1 MLAVLPF
8 DLRSLARSDGL
19 RLDAGIDTIDASP
32 VFAWWPVKVGFEA
45 RIARPLDIRSGESV
59 QSQQAFKLNPGISCV
74 RAVVAR
80 PKSPHQRVANQVMIT
95 SSNRRS
101 SLIDAIGEQIGI
113 LERKVSFIPPDDL
126 RKAVSHVG
134 LENAP
139 RILFI
144 HGFTGSPQTLVPQ
157 YMRAV
162 ESGFTVEVPLLAGH
176 GTVLEDMVPTCYDDY
191 FADVRRALDRLSPN
205 GEETYVVA
213 ISMGGTLALDLA
225 LVDPRVTRLVLI
237 NPLVLA
243 PAPSF
248 LAMLDQAIAA
258 GIETAPAI
266 GSDIADPDVG
276 EASYDGVP
284 IRAARSLYEAAA
296 ALAPKVKDVRI
307 PVLLFNSVTDHVVL
321 PENGDH
327 LENNLPNVKRV
338 ILERS
343 FHVATLDFDK
353 EIVNSEMI
361 EFLLA

>member
-1 MLAVLPF
+1 M
-8 DLRSLARSDGL
+8 
-19 RLDAGIDTIDASP
+19 
-32 VFAWWPVKVGFEA
+32 
-45 RIARPLDIRSGESV
+45 
-59 QSQQAFKLNPGISCV
+59 
-74 RAVVAR
+74 
-80 PKSPHQRVANQVMIT
+80 
-95 SSNRRS
+95 
-101 SLIDAIGEQIGI
+101 IGEHIAI
-113 LERKVSFIPPDDL
+113 RERIVSFVPPDDL

-157 YMRAV
+157 YMRAI
-162 ESGFTVEVPLLAGH
+162 EEGFTVEVPLLAGH

-191 FADVRRALDRLSPN
+191 FADVRRAIDRLSPN

-225 LVDPRVTRLVLI
+225 LVDPRVTRLVLV
-237 NPLVLA
+237 NPLVLS

-248 LAMLDQAIAA
+248 LDMMDQAIAA

-284 IRAARSLYEAAA
+284 IRAARSLYQATT
-296 ALAPKVKDVRI
+296 ALAPKVAGIRI

-321 PENGDH
+321 PENGEYLEKH
-327 LENNLPNVKRV
+327 LANVKRI

-353 EIVNSEMI
+353 EIINSAMI
-361 EFLLA
+361 EFLLG